1 MTAPGSHRPRKRL
14 GQHFLVDPRVVRALL
29 ERSGLGTGD
38 RVLEIGPGQG
48 ALTFP
53 LSRKVTRVLAVE
65 KDRELAEWLRQELK
79 ARGLDNVTVLSED
92 ILRFDFD
99 LLERFSPGG
108 AQVLGNL
115 PYNVST
121 PVLERLIRNR
131 LRIRRAVLMFQKE
144 VADRLTASPGGRTYG
159 ALTVL
164 VGVHAR
170 VRRILRVGR
179 DAFRPKPK
187 VESAVV
193 ELDFALPHPDRPGD
207 ETWFRHVVKGAFAHR
222 RKTLQNALSASF
234 PVLGRDEVRRALIES
249 GIEPD
254 RREETL
260 DIEAFIRLGRSFSTR
275 LRNPD
280 PADS

>member
-1 MTAPGSHRPRKRL
+1 MTAPGNHRPRKRL

-108 AQVLGNL
+108 GQVLGNL

-121 PVLERLIRNR
+121 PVLERLILNR
-131 LRIRRAVLMFQKE
+131 ARISRAVLMFQKE

-170 VRRILRVGR
+170 VRRILRVGK

-193 ELDFALPHPDRPGD
+193 ELDFALPHPDRPED
-207 ETWFRHVVKGAFAHR
+207 ETWFRRVVKGAFAHR

-234 PVLGRDEVRRALIES
+234 PVLGRDEVRRALTDS

-254 RREETL
+254 RRAETL
-260 DIEAFIRLGRSFSTR
+260 DIEAFIRLGRSFSTL
-275 LRNPD
+275 LRNSD

>member
-1 MTAPGSHRPRKRL
+1 MTAPGNHRPRKRL
-14 GQHFLVDPRVVRALL
+14 GQHFLVDPRVVRSLL
-29 ERSGLGTGD
+29 ERSGLGPGD

-48 ALTFP
+48 ALTFA
-53 LSRKVTRVLAVE
+53 LARRVTRILAVE
-65 KDRELAEWLRQELK
+65 KDRDLAEWLRQELK

-108 AQVLGNL
+108 SRVLGNL

-131 LRIRRAVLMFQKE
+131 GRISRAVLMFQKE
-144 VADRLTASPGGRTYG
+144 VADRLTAPPGGRTYG

-207 ETWFRHVVKGAFAHR
+207 ETWFRRVVKGAFAHR

-234 PVLGRDEVRRALIES
+234 PALERDEVRRALIDS

-254 RREETL
+254 RRAETL